1 MRISELSARTGIS
14 IPTLKFYL
22 RENLLRGGD
31 LSAPNQADYSEAH
44 VRRAILVRTLRE
56 IAGLSIAK
64 IATIMN
70 ALDHGQ
76 SVYEVMGSTVD
87 SLGGQ
92 TLTAL
97 TPPQERSAEEIDRYL
112 ESLGLPTRPESLA
125 RHQLIAAFTS
135 IKELLFPEIRAE
147 FLFPYSRAAIDL
159 SRMEQAATPGMF
171 ELEPEQAIE
180 KAILG
185 LALFEPVLLAFRR
198 LAHEQIVH
206 ETLGPKSEDPH

>member
-1 MRISELSARTGIS
+1 MKISELSARTGIS

-22 RENLLRGGD
+22 RENLLRG
-31 LSAPNQADYSEAH
+31 LP
-44 VRRAILVRTLRE
+44 
-56 IAGLSIAK
+56 IAK
-64 IATIMN
+64 IATIMS
-70 ALDHGQ
+70 ALDHGE

-92 TLTAL
+92 TLAAL
-97 TPPQERSAEEIDRYL
+97 TPAQERTAEEIDRYL

-159 SRMEQAATPGMF
+159 SRMERAAMPDMF

-180 KAILG
+180 KAVLG
-185 LALFEPVLLAFRR
+185 LALFEPILLAFRR

-206 ETLGPKSEDPH
+206 ETLGPKSEDPR